1 MSRTFPRFSLAGV
14 ASIVALVGL
23 TSLASADPYPQDRH
37 GFMLGANLGGGTAA
51 VSVNGGGA
59 SVSSEREGG
68 VAGNFRFGWGLTPNL
83 SLGLESNA
91 WTKSQNGT
99 SVAFT
104 VSALTATYY
113 PNPLQGFYV
122 RAGVGGGSQKVSV
135 DQGGISAVQSQT
147 GFGFTTGLGYE
158 MRLGRHWS
166 LGPSLDYAYNSVD
179 LGGGGT
185 LSANYVNFSAAF
197 DWYFQ

>member
-1 MSRTFPRFSLAGV
+1 MSRTFSRLTMAGV
-14 ASIVALVGL
+14 ASIVALIGL
-23 TSLASADPYPQDRH
+23 ATVAGADPYPQDRH
-37 GFMLGANLGGGTAA
+37 GFMLGGNLGGGTAA
-51 VSVNGGGA
+51 VSVTGGGV

-91 WTKSQNGT
+91 WTKSQSGET
-99 SVAFT
+99 VAFT

-113 PNPLQGFYV
+113 PNPVQGFYL
-122 RAGVGGGSQKVSV
+122 RAGVGGGSQQVSV
-135 DQGGISAVQSQT
+135 DQGGITAVQSQT
-147 GFGFTTGLGYE
+147 GFGFTSGIGYE

-166 LGPSLDYAYNSVD
+166 LGPALDYAYNSVD
-179 LGGGGT
+179 VGGGK